1 MKPQKG
7 SEIVDDNI
15 IIELFWERSAD
26 AISETDKKYRPY
38 CHSIAYNIL
47 FDERD
52 AEECINDT
60 WLGAWNAIPPNRP
73 AILKTFLGKLTRRLS
88 LVKLRNQKRLKR
100 GGGEAAIALE
110 ELGDCIAASDS
121 VEKTI
126 EEKELTKAVN
136 VFLETLK
143 DTERDVFVC
152 RYWYFASISQI
163 SKSFGFSE
171 TKTKS
176 MLFRIRNK
184 LREYLE
190 EAYFI

>member
-1 MKPQKG
+1 MKPKKG
-7 SEIVDDNI
+7 SEIVDDNKI
-15 IIELFWERSAD
+15 VELFWERSAD

-47 FDERD
+47 FDEQD

-73 AILKTFLGKLTRRLS
+73 KTLKTFLGKITRRLS
-88 LVKLRNQKRLKR
+88 LVKLRNQKRQKR
-100 GGGEAAIALE
+100 GGGEAAVALE
-110 ELGDCIAASDS
+110 ELGECIAASDS

-126 EEKELTKAVN
+126 EEKELAQAVN
-136 VFLETLK
+136 AFLETLK

-163 SKSFGFSE
+163 SKSSGFSE

-184 LREYLE
+184 LRAYLE
-190 EAYFI
+190 EAYYI